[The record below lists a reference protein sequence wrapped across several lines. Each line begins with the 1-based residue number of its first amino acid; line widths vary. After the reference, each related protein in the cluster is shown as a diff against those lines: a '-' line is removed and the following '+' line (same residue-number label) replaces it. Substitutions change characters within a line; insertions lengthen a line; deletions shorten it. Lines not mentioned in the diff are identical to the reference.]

1 MSYDAID
8 RDLAI
13 RTVLAEAGN
22 QGPEGMA
29 AVAAVIKNRSQLGR
43 YGGKSPA
50 EVVTARNQ
58 FEPWNNAGKGA
69 ANDPMSYAPGSP
81 KYENAAKIVD
91 GVFSGAIKDPTGGAT
106 HFYSPGGQAKLA
118 QQDGRALVPSWA
130 KGKQG
135 LKIGDHMFFS
145 PDGPNGGDL
154 SQGLGNLG
162 QDPTAALPTPAPGA
176 GASPFSVG
184 ASGAAGGMDLSTNP
198 LLALLRGGGR
208 QQAPQHGALNTL
220 LFGQNGWQ
228 GHLGKAMPNGILG
241 ALFGLGGGNGGGAPA
256 PQQSSALGQP
266 MQLPG
271 ATLAQQPQP
280 DGAALPPVANPD
292 APMPPPRPTDLTPPA
307 ALAGGG
313 GGPLGSPEVM
323 GSALGG
329 GAPWGAGGGG
339 PMQLGA
345 LGAGGGMPGGN
356 MAGGGVMDVLKSMF
370 GIG

>member
-69 ANDPMSYAPGSP
+69 TNDPMSYAPGSP

-176 GASPFSVG
+176 GSGSPFGGSSAG
-184 ASGAAGGMDLSTNP
+184 APGMDLSTNP

-256 PQQSSALGQP
+256 PQQSSALGAP

-271 ATLAQQPQP
+271 ATLTPQTAP
-280 DGAALPPVANPD
+280 ENLPMQPVANPD
-292 APMPPPRPTDLTPPA
+292 APMPPVRPPELSAPNIA
-307 ALAGGG
+307 AG
-313 GGPLGSPEVM
+313 VT
-323 GSALGG
+323 GSA
-329 GAPWGAGGGG
+329 GAPPPQVGAFNGVP
-339 PMQLGA
+339 PMGA
-345 LGAGGGMPGGN
+345 PGGN
-356 MAGGGVMDVLKSMF
+356 FMDALRSMF

>member
-1 MSYDAID
+1 MMDDID

-13 RTVLAEAGN
+13 RTVLSEAGN
-22 QGPEGMA
+22 QGPDGMA
-29 AVAAVIKNRSQLGR
+29 AVAAVIKNRTLKGK

-58 FEPWNNAGKGA
+58 FEPWNDAGKGK
-69 ANDPMSYAPGSP
+69 ANDPLSYSP
-81 KYENAAKIVD
+81 TSTKYQEAARIVD
-91 GVFSGAIKDPTGGAT
+91 GVFSGVLKDPTGGAT
-106 HFYSPGGQAKLA
+106 HFYAPQAQADL
-118 QQDGRALVPSWA
+118 GRKAPSWA
-130 KGKQG
+130 KGQQG

-162 QDPTAALPTPAPGA
+162 QDPNAALPTPAPGA

-184 ASGAAGGMDLSTNP
+184 ASGAPGGMDLSTNP

-256 PQQSSALGQP
+256 PQQSSALGAP

-271 ATLAQQPQP
+271 ATLTPQTSQP
-280 DGAALPPVANPD
+280 GAEVMSMQPVANPD
-292 APMPPPRPTDLTPPA
+292 APMPPVRPPELSAPKIASGITGG
-307 ALAGGG
+307 AGGPSSEIG
-313 GGPLGSPEVM
+313 
-323 GSALGG
+323 ALNGMPPMG
-329 GAPWGAGGGG
+329 GAP
-339 PMQLGA
+339 
-345 LGAGGGMPGGN
+345 GGN
-356 MAGGGVMDVLKSMF
+356 FMDALRSMF